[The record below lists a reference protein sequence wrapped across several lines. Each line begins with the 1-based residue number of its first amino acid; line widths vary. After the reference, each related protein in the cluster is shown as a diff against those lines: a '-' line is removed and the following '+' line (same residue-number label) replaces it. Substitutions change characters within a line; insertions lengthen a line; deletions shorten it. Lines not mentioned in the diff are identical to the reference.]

1 MAKTNSGLL
10 NNFGWKFMER
20 ILAQAVSLVVSIIL
34 ARLLSPEDYG
44 QVSIVLVFITV
55 ANVFVSDGF
64 GAALIQK
71 KNSDALDF
79 CSVLY
84 FNIVFSILLYLLI
97 YFLAPLFANFF
108 NSTQEFVLI
117 IRVLGLR
124 IVITGVNSVQHAYVS
139 KKMIF
144 RKFFWSTLFGTVVS
158 AIVGITLAYLGLG
171 VWALVAQYLTNTFID
186 TVVLAIVLN
195 KRPRFIFSFARLKS
209 LVGFGS
215 KVLGTNLMI
224 TGFSEIRTI
233 LIGRVYSSADL
244 AYYDRGQHFPKLI
257 ITNVN
262 TSVSSVL
269 FPKMAN
275 EQDDKKRVK
284 DIARK
289 SIRFST
295 YVMAPMMFGL
305 AIVAEPFVKVI
316 LTDKWLACVPFLQL
330 ACIMYLFYPIHTTNM
345 QIIKALGKGKLYLGI
360 EIIKKTIELIVLF
373 ICVWIS
379 IEWVMIGSTILATL
393 FTVVNAFPNK
403 KLVDYSFKEQIIDI
417 MSPFVMSFVMVGVV
431 YLISLIQ
438 LPVIWSLIIRVC
450 IGAITYVLLSFITKN
465 KEFGYIINLIKSKV
479 KRRKEV

>member
-1 MAKTNSGLL
+1 
-10 NNFGWKFMER
+10 
-20 ILAQAVSLVVSIIL
+20 
-34 ARLLSPEDYG
+34 
-44 QVSIVLVFITV
+44 
-55 ANVFVSDGF
+55 
-64 GAALIQK
+64 
-71 KNSDALDF
+71 
-79 CSVLY
+79 
-84 FNIVFSILLYLLI
+84 
-97 YFLAPLFANFF
+97 
-108 NSTQEFVLI
+108 
-117 IRVLGLR
+117 
-124 IVITGVNSVQHAYVS
+124 
-139 KKMIF
+139 
-144 RKFFWSTLFGTVVS
+144 
-158 AIVGITLAYLGLG
+158 
-171 VWALVAQYLTNTFID
+171 
-186 TVVLAIVLN
+186 
-195 KRPRFIFSFARLKS
+195 
-209 LVGFGS
+209 
-215 KVLGTNLMI
+215 MI